1 MNGHQS
7 APRRQNVW
15 WQILLLFVLLLP
27 LILLFTMPRFRSSN
41 EMMVIFTL
49 ILIANLVLLWLA
61 TRRRS
66 QAPANAA
73 PPIIPRMLDPSEIPA
88 SIDEIL
94 DVKEAAVDGDLLI
107 FRGKLRENPEA
118 AFEHLKHEYAGRA
131 TPLLQEDPLYGH
143 AIFLGPDIARPA
155 AEDRPIRP
163 ALHWALFALTLLTTC
178 AAGATQEGAD
188 VLRNPRS
195 LVVGLPY
202 AIALMSILGFHE
214 LGHYFTARHYQ
225 IRVTP
230 PFFIPVPFALGT
242 FGAFIQMRS
251 APEDRRSLFDVA
263 VAGPFAGLVLAIP
276 ALVIGLKHSTIVPEG
291 SVSGAISFGFIDSSI
306 LLRTIEKLSVGSRLM
321 DGDLRFSPLAFAGLL
336 GLLVTALNLLPIGQL
351 DGGHIARS
359 MFGTRTG
366 GWISQ
371 VFMFGLFLAAFFNP
385 QYLFWALIVFFIA
398 RRVAPP
404 MNDVTRI
411 GAGRMWLGILAFV
424 ILALILLPM
433 PEALWNALNGHHAE
447 PETLTI

>member
-1 MNGHQS
+1 
-7 APRRQNVW
+7 
-15 WQILLLFVLLLP
+15 
-27 LILLFTMPRFRSSN
+27 
-41 EMMVIFTL
+41 MMVMFTL
-49 ILIANLVLLWLA
+49 ILVASLVLLWLA
-61 TRRRS
+61 TRRRR
-66 QAPANAA
+66 QAPAAA
-73 PPIIPRMLDPSEIPA
+73 VPPIIPRMLDPLEIPPV
-88 SIDEIL
+88 IHDVL
-94 DVKEAAVDGDLLI
+94 DVKEAAADDDLLI
-107 FRGKLRENPEA
+107 FRGKLRENSEA
-118 AFEHLKHEYAGRA
+118 AFERLKHEYAGRA
-131 TPLLQEDPLYGH
+131 TPLLQEDPRYGH
-143 AIFLGPDIARPA
+143 AIFLGPDIARPV
-155 AEDRPIRP
+155 AEERPVRP
-163 ALHWALFALTLLTTC
+163 MLHWALFALTLLTTC
-178 AAGATQEGAD
+178 AAGATQEGAH
-188 VLRNPRS
+188 VLQNPRS
-195 LVVGLPY
+195 LVLGLPY

-214 LGHYFTARHYQ
+214 LGHYYTARHYQ

-251 APEDRRSLFDVA
+251 APENRRSLFDVA

-276 ALVIGLKHSTIVPEG
+276 ALVIGLKHSTIIPSG
-291 SVSGAISFGFIDSSI
+291 SAEDQMSLGFVSSSI
-306 LLRTIEKLSVGSRLM
+306 LFMLLAKFSVGAQLLN
-321 DGDLRFSPLAFAGLL
+321 GDLLLSPLAFAGLL

-351 DGGHIARS
+351 DGGHIARA
-359 MFGTRTG
+359 MFGTRGG

-411 GAGRMWLGILAFV
+411 GAGRIWLGVLAFV

-433 PEALWNALNGHHAE
+433 PEFLWNALNGHPPE